1 MYMYK
6 HYICVDIYIFIIYL
20 QFEFCWHTY
29 FLVVYKYIFC
39 KKNSWSDKKQK
50 TKKRTFCMVKSQD
63 LIFKEEAH
71 GTRRSHEDRFL

>member
-39 KKNSWSDKKQK
+39 KKNL
-50 TKKRTFCMVKSQD
+50 
-63 LIFKEEAH
+63 LIW
-71 GTRRSHEDRFL
+71 